1 MGEMTLKKLLKL
13 GIFHSIYWST
23 TQMALASLGTKL
35 PPTFFTKYSQ
45 LFKSFSWEKE
55 GKIWNDLFKINK
67 WKHYIPEGSQ
77 LNQNIYNKKQLTSF
91 KLNDLHTMIIEMR
104 RAEFVH
110 WLSMLPVLAFLKAP
124 TYIKIIN
131 VSYVV
136 LANLPII
143 ITQRY
148 NRPRLEK
155 VYQLKLKRG
164 AHRD

>member
-1 MGEMTLKKLLKL
+1 MTFKKLLKL
-13 GIFHSIYWST
+13 GIFHSIYWFT
-23 TQMALASLGTKL
+23 TQMVLASVGTKL
-35 PPTFFTKYSQ
+35 PHTFFTKYSQ

-91 KLNDLHTMIIEMR
+91 NLNDLHTMIIEMR

-110 WLSMLPVLAFLKAP
+110 WLSMLPVLAFLKVP

-131 VSYVV
+131 VSYVI